1 MKILLSNL
9 IAILLVGSLF
19 SQAFVQPAKPKVKL
33 VQQQFLF
40 KNDKSINYQK
50 VKIAEL
56 KDTAVKG
63 KGVQIVLDGIKGM
76 GKSLNKIQIFEQE
89 GKTESS
95 QIIFFHENKIVQK
108 LFVPYWFRHVQ
119 SSADIA
125 DFNGDG
131 IPDIKIRIF
140 TGGNGSAALLNYKVF
155 LISQSNKYR
164 VFSFV
169 DFSSEKEYDFNKDG
183 IAEIIGCTTTNY
195 KGHNYWVYNLYNWK
209 NGALAMVSKEYGYP
223 IWTRVDNK
231 TNKLIASD
239 IPDDIRMS
247 TLRSFPTEYF
257 VR

>member
-1 MKILLSNL
+1 MKILLSQL

-19 SQAFVQPAKPKVKL
+19 SQAFVQPAKPLVKVA
-33 VQQQFLF
+33 QQQYLF
-40 KNDKSINYQK
+40 KKDKSINYQK
-50 VKIAEL
+50 VKIAEI

-63 KGVQIVLDGIKGM
+63 KGVQIVLNGIKGM
-76 GKSLNKIQIFEQE
+76 GMSLNKIQILEQE

-95 QIIFFHENKIVQK
+95 QILFFKEDKISQK
-108 LFVPYWFRHVQ
+108 LFVPYWVRHILPT
-119 SSADIA
+119 ADIA

-131 IPDIKIRIF
+131 IPDIKFRMY

-155 LISQSNKYR
+155 LISQQSKYR

-169 DFSSEKEYDFNKDG
+169 DFSSEKEYDFNNDG

-223 IWTRVDNK
+223 VWTRVDNK
-231 TNKLIASD
+231 TNKLIATD
-239 IPDDIRMS
+239 IPDDIRMT